1 MRRVRAWFVRIAG
14 VFGNLFNKSQREQD
28 LSAEL
33 ESHLQMH
40 IDDNVRAGM
49 SPQEAR
55 RRAIIKLGGVEST
68 KESYRERRS
77 IPLIETTLQDVPFGL
92 RMLRRNPGFALAVVL
107 TLALGI
113 GANVTMFSVVDS
125 LLFRMPDQVRAPEQ
139 IVNVELFVKPEANSP
154 LG

>member
-14 VFGNLFNKSQREQD
+14 VFGDLFNKSQRDQE

-33 ESHLQMH
+33 ESHLQLH
-40 IDDNVRAGM
+40 IDDNIRTGM

-55 RRAIIKLGGVEST
+55 RRAIIKLGGIEST
-68 KESYRERRS
+68 KEIYRERRS
-77 IPLIETTLQDVPFGL
+77 IPVIETLLQDVRFGL

-113 GANVTMFSVVDS
+113 GANVTMFSIVEA
-125 LLFRMPDQVRAPEQ
+125 LLF
-139 IVNVELFVKPEANSP
+139 
-154 LG
+154 